1 VEKHNK
7 KVSFYP
13 SYGAMN
19 QYVIMYALK
28 AAIEKV
34 GSVDTEKIIKALENM
49 TLDTFVGKIPIR
61 AYDHQAMM
69 PTWYGIMDFSPSLP
83 FPHLAKTQGVMGE
96 ESYHTVEQIK
106 ELRPK
111 Q

>member
-1 VEKHNK
+1 
-7 KVSFYP
+7 
-13 SYGAMN
+13 
-19 QYVIMYALK
+19 MYALK